1 MLSWSVGSV
10 AAEWVAV
17 ACGAVA
23 ALLLSFSYF
32 SDKKAE
38 QKLRSASAQD

>member
-1 MLSWSVGSV
+1 LSWSVGSE
-10 AAEWVAV
+10 AAEWIAL
-17 ACGAVA
+17 AFAAAA

-38 QKLRSASAQD
+38 Q